1 MNTPEKIY
9 RYENEQEYQVLKA
22 LAQPV
27 PKSCDLSAIIG
38 QMFVLMRR
46 AQGIGLAAPQVGIS
60 QRFFIIEIE
69 KNRPLVFIN
78 PEIISTGADLNI
90 HEEGCLS
97 LPKLYAKVQR
107 PASVRIQ
114 ARDASYRLFTLE
126 AEDILATCIQHEL
139 DHLNGVLFIDRL
151 NAAAREQAL
160 RRYKKIV
167 AKEQKKAGR

>member
-27 PKSCDLSAIIG
+27 PKSCDLSTVIN
-38 QMFVLMRR
+38 QMFALMHH

-60 QRFFIIEIE
+60 QRFFIVEIE

-78 PEIISTGADLNI
+78 PEIISTSADLGI
-90 HEEGCLS
+90 REEGCLS

-107 PASVRIQ
+107 PTTVKIQ
-114 ARDASYRLFTLE
+114 ARDAAHRLFTLE

-139 DHLNGVLFIDRL
+139 DHLNGILFIDHL
-151 NAAAREQAL
+151 NDAARKQAL
-160 RRYKKIV
+160 NRYKKIV
-167 AKEQKKAGR
+167 AKDQKKAGQ

>member
-1 MNTPEKIY
+1 M
-9 RYENEQEYQVLKA
+9 LKA

>member
-22 LAQPV
+22 LAQHV
-27 PKSCDLSAIIG
+27 PKSCDLSAIIN
-38 QMFVLMRR
+38 QMFVLMHN

-60 QRFFIIEIE
+60 ARFFIIEIE

-78 PEIISTGADLNI
+78 PEIISTSTDLNI

-107 PASVRIQ
+107 PASVKIQ
-114 ARDASYRLFTLE
+114 ARDASHRLFTLE

-139 DHLNGVLFIDRL
+139 DHLNGVLFIDHL
-151 NAAAREQAL
+151 NDAAREQAL
-160 RRYKKIV
+160 RRYNKIV